1 MKSGELRDWL
11 ERYLAVRRAVG
22 FTMRVEE
29 PRLRGFVTFVERR
42 GPDGALRA
50 QLAVDWA
57 CNDGKH
63 TPGGQ
68 TQRLSIVR
76 RFLVYLRASVP
87 DTEVPPFGLIA
98 GGGRPSPYIYTEA
111 EVQRLLDA
119 ARKLGPK
126 GTLRPHTHATAIG
139 LLASCGL
146 RAGEVIRLRLDD
158 VQLDIEP
165 ARLQVLDS
173 KFHKS
178 RLVPLHPSV
187 AQALRAYASQRRRL
201 GYDGYCEHFFVSE
214 SRGACRYQ
222 YFWYAFAGLVRRLGI
237 GGGPRWPR
245 LHDLR
250 HTFAVRRVLAWYREG
265 VDVQMRLPELSV
277 YLGHIRPA
285 DTYWY
290 LTGIPE
296 LLGSAADRFE
306 SFVNAGG
313 AS

>member
-1 MKSGELRDWL
+1 MSPGELRDWL

-22 FTMRVEE
+22 FTMHVQA
-29 PRLRGFVTFVERR
+29 PQLRNFVTFVGRH
-42 GPDGALRA
+42 GPDGTLRA

-63 TPGGQ
+63 APSGQ

-76 RFLVYLRASVP
+76 QFLVYLRASVA
-87 DTEVPPFGLIA
+87 EVEMPPLGLIA
-98 GGGRPSPYIYTEA
+98 GGDRPSPYIYTET

-126 GTLRPHTHATAIG
+126 GALRPHTQATAIG

-158 VQLDIEP
+158 VQLDCEP
-165 ARLQVLDS
+165 PQLQILDS

-187 AQALRAYASQRRRL
+187 AKSLLAYASQRRRL
-201 GYDGYCEHFFVSE
+201 GYDGQCEQFFVSE
-214 SRGACRYQ
+214 GQGAFRYHSL
-222 YFWYAFAGLVRRLGI
+222 WYAFAGLVRRLGI
-237 GGGPRWPR
+237 GVGPRWPR

-250 HTFAVRRVLAWYREG
+250 HTFAVRRLLAWYREG
-265 VDVQMRLPELSV
+265 VDVQQRIPELSV
-277 YLGHIRPA
+277 YLGHIRSA

-290 LTGIPE
+290 LTAIPE
-296 LLGSAADRFE
+296 LLGCASGRFE
-306 SFVNAGG
+306 AFVNTRGQ
-313 AS
+313 S

>member
-1 MKSGELRDWL
+1 MSPGELRDWL

-22 FTMRVEE
+22 FTMHAQE
-29 PRLRGFVTFVERR
+29 PQLRNFVTFVGRH
-42 GPDGALRA
+42 GSDGTLRA

-57 CNDGKH
+57 CDDGKH
-63 TPGGQ
+63 TPSGQ

-76 RFLVYLRASVP
+76 QFLVYLRASVAEV
-87 DTEVPPFGLIA
+87 EVPPLGLIA
-98 GGGRPSPYIYTEA
+98 GGGRPSPYIYTET

-126 GTLRPHTHATAIG
+126 GSLRPHTHATAIG

-158 VQLDIEP
+158 VHLDREP
-165 ARLQVLDS
+165 PRLQILDS

-178 RLVPLHPSV
+178 RLAPLHPSV
-187 AQALRAYASQRRRL
+187 AKSLLAYASQRRRL
-201 GYDGYCEHFFVSE
+201 GYDGQCEQFFVSE
-214 SRGACRYQ
+214 RQGAFQ
-222 YFWYAFAGLVRRLGI
+222 YHSLWYAFAGLVRRLGI
-237 GGGPRWPR
+237 GAGPRWPR

-250 HTFAVRRVLAWYREG
+250 HTFAVRRLLAWYREG
-265 VDVQMRLPELSV
+265 IDVQQRIPELSV

-290 LTGIPE
+290 LTAIPE
-296 LLGSAADRFE
+296 LLGCASGRFE
-306 SFVNAGG
+306 SFVNTRGQ
-313 AS
+313 S

>member
-22 FTMRVEE
+22 STMRAEE

-42 GPDGALRA
+42 GPDGVVRA

-57 CNDGKH
+57 CDDGKH
-63 TPGGQ
+63 TPSGQ

-87 DTEVPPFGLIA
+87 ETEVPSFGLIA
-98 GGGRPSPYIYTEA
+98 GGGRPSPYIYTED

-119 ARKLGPK
+119 AGKLGPK

-146 RAGEVIRLRLDD
+146 RAGELIRLRLDN

-178 RLVPLHPSV
+178 RLVPLHPSA

-201 GYDGYCEHFFVSE
+201 GYDGQCEQFFVSE
-214 SRGACRYQ
+214 RRDAFQ
-222 YFWYAFAGLVRRLGI
+222 YHSFRYAFAGFVRRLGI
-237 GGGPRWPR
+237 GGAPRWSR

-250 HTFAVRRVLAWYREG
+250 HTFAVRRLLAWYREG

-290 LTGIPE
+290 LTAIPE

-306 SFVNAGG
+306 SFVNARG